1 MNTPVKNAIL
11 LALRLFCGGLFL
23 VAAWDKILH
32 PAAFSDTVLNYHLL
46 PRELVNVFS
55 LWLPWLE
62 LVVGLLLIAGI
73 WARASATLMTAMML
87 MFLVAIAQAVIR
99 GIDIHCG
106 CFTQGGEANSP
117 VSIWTILR
125 DLSFLAATAA
135 TVWLETD
142 VPTWKLF
149 QAGSQSSPSPRK

>member
-1 MNTPVKNAIL
+1 MNMTARPPII

-23 VAAWDKILH
+23 FAAWDKILH

-73 WARASATLMTAMML
+73 WARACATLMTAMML
-87 MFLVAIAQAVIR
+87 MFLIAIAQAVFR

-117 VSIWTILR
+117 VSVWTILR
-125 DLSFLAATAA
+125 DLSFLAATGAA
-135 TVWLETD
+135 VWFEND
-142 VPTWKLF
+142 VPTWNLF
-149 QAGSQSSPSPRK
+149 RRDLRLPPPARN